1 VTRPRTGFAYLDEP
15 EGVLAFAH
23 RGGAKHPKIHGYENT
38 LEAFEHAV
46 GLGYTYLETDVH
58 ATSDGV
64 LLAFHDDSLDRVT
77 DRTGVIFQLPY
88 DEVADALIRG
98 QHAIPR
104 LLDLMEK
111 FPQARF
117 NIDIKSR
124 GAIEPLADLIEH
136 TAAFDRVCVGSF
148 DEGVIRTF
156 RRRMTKPLATAC
168 GPVAVAA
175 TRVGAP
181 VRGLLRDD
189 GVAFQVPHRHRGVT
203 VVTPQFVRRAH
214 AAGRHVHVWTIDDP
228 EEMRDLLD
236 LGVDGLITD
245 RTDVLREVLEER
257 GLWWSPG
264 RGSTP

>member
-1 VTRPRTGFAYLDEP
+1 VTRPQTGFAYLDEP

-23 RGGAKHPKIHGYENT
+23 RGGAKHPKIHGFENT

-46 GLGYTYLETDVH
+46 ELGYTYLETDVH

-77 DRTGVIFQLPY
+77 DRTGVIYRLPY
-88 DEVADALIRG
+88 AEVSKALIQG
-98 QHAIPR
+98 HFSIPR
-104 LLDLMEK
+104 LVDLMEG
-111 FPQARF
+111 FPQARL

-124 GAIEPLADLIEH
+124 GAIEPLAHLIER
-136 TAAFDRVCVGSF
+136 TGAYNRVCVGSF

-156 RRRMTKPLATAC
+156 RRRMSRPVATTC

-175 TRVGAP
+175 TRVGAA
-181 VRGLLRDD
+181 VRGLIRDD
-189 GVAFQVPHRHRGVT
+189 GVAFQVPHRHRGVSI
-203 VVTPQFVRRAH
+203 VTPQFVRRAH

-245 RTDVLREVLEER
+245 RTDVLRTVLEER

-264 RGSTP
+264 RGSP